1 VDRLISFLA
10 LALPVVLN
18 AALAAPGALPA
29 RIVALAPSAAEILFA
44 LGAKDRVVGVS
55 DAAADLPG
63 AAGKERVGGFTPDLE
78 RVVSLRPDLVV
89 VSRDGTDRA
98 AWERLERTG
107 LRVVVTRGTTLEAVL
122 ADIRLVGDA
131 IGDPAGAERL
141 VAALRARIAAA
152 EARAVLGRGPRRR
165 ALVVIWPDPPVVAGP
180 ATFIGDLL
188 ARAGFQNAAPEGSG
202 EWPRVSFETLA
213 AWNPDLLVRPD
224 TKDNSEVFRRAFLG
238 DARWRLV
245 RAAREGRILALP
257 GDWLERPGP
266 RLVDALEAL
275 AAAAGEAPR

>member
-1 VDRLISFLA
+1 VNRLISFFA
-10 LALPVVLN
+10 LALPVVLS
-18 AALAAPGALPA
+18 AAPAATGVRPA

-44 LGAKDRVVGVS
+44 LGAKDRVVGVP

-98 AWERLERTG
+98 ASERLELTG
-107 LRVVVTRGTTLEAVL
+107 LRVVVTRGTTLDAVL

-131 IGDPAGAERL
+131 IGDPAGADRL

-152 EARAVLGRGPRRR
+152 EAKGGGRGPRRR

-180 ATFIGDLL
+180 ASFLGDLL
-188 ARAGFQNAAPEGSG
+188 SRAGFANAAPEGSG

-213 AWNPDLLVRPD
+213 AWNPDLVVRPD
-224 TKDNSEVFRRAFLG
+224 TRDNSEVFRRAFLG
-238 DARWRLV
+238 DTRWRLV
-245 RAAREGRILALP
+245 RAVREGRTLALP

-275 AAAAGEAPR
+275 AVAAAEAPR